1 MGGRGAASAAP
12 APNTNINNNHGM
24 TQQAHDKDELD
35 VAPDVAGIKAG
46 MVGRF

>member
-1 MGGRGAASAAP
+1 MGGRGAAE
-12 APNTNINNNHGM
+12 APNININNNHGM
-24 TQQAHDKDELD
+24 TQQAHGKDELD